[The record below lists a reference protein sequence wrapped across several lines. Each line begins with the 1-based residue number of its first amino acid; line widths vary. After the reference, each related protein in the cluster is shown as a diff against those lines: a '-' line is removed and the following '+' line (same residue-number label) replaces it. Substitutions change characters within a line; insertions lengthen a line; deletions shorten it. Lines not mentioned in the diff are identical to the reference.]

1 MNFFQITLG
10 SFMKR
15 RGIASHK
22 LLSVLVNC
30 QTPNNVF
37 AQGREKLFRSGPI
50 YTSVPR
56 RETRMNSRAAHT
68 KTEERKRKKCG
79 CCFMSVSVGLLREWR
94 HTPNIARARPTVC
107 EPAPRCQ
114 YAVPGCCPWQSVF
127 DTNGSTG
134 CLADC
139 VTRPRRSRWRWRG

>member
-68 KTEERKRKKCG
+68 KTEEVWLLFYVGFSWAPSGMAPYSKYCQSATNSLRASATMPIRRTRLLPLAKR
-79 CCFMSVSVGLLREWR
+79 F
-94 HTPNIARARPTVC
+94 
-107 EPAPRCQ
+107 
-114 YAVPGCCPWQSVF
+114 
-127 DTNGSTG
+127 
-134 CLADC
+134 
-139 VTRPRRSRWRWRG
+139 